1 MKKLIL
7 FILILSAIAVKSQ
20 TNIYHPFPDSA
31 AFWNI
36 EYSSGYGSDSYDENY
51 SITFSGDTI
60 INSTAYHKLVAPK
73 IKYFSHSGA
82 NGYSTGWDSGYYA
95 GSIRQDTALRTV
107 YFVPPNDS
115 IEWLLYDFNLEVGD
129 TLKGYLV
136 DGSPIPYIVQVVDS
150 ELIDNT
156 YRKIWGGLGN
166 PIYIIEGI
174 GAIFNGLIEKFVDMN
189 PVYSQ
194 RYTIQCFAQ
203 MDSTIYPES
212 ASGLTCELITNT
224 YEKNKQTSS
233 IALTPNPFSTY
244 ATVQLSPQFSNSEM
258 YIYNQLGV
266 LVDNEKIIQEL
277 THHFNR
283 KNLTSGIYFMQ
294 FMNNKGEAATL
305 KFVVE

>member
-1 MKKLIL
+1 MKKLML
-7 FILILSAIAVKSQ
+7 FILILSAITVKSQ

-36 EYSSGYGSDSYDENY
+36 KFSSSYGGDSYEENY

-60 INSTAYHKLVAPK
+60 INNISYHQLIVPK
-73 IKYFSHSGA
+73 IQYFSHSGA
-82 NGYSTGWDSGYYA
+82 NGNSTGWDSGYYA
-95 GSIRQDTALRTV
+95 GSVRQDTALRTV

-115 IEWLLYDFNLEVGD
+115 IEWLLYDFSLEVGD

-136 DGSPIPYIVQVVDS
+136 EGSPIPYIVQVVDS

-174 GAIFNGLIEKFVDMN
+174 GAIFNGLIEKFVDLN

-212 ASGLTCELITNT
+212 GSGLICEKITSVH
-224 YEKNKQTSS
+224 EKNTQQFS
-233 IALTPNPFSTY
+233 IAISPNPFSTY

-258 YIYNQLGV
+258 YIYNELGV
-266 LVDNEKIIQEL
+266 LVYNEKIDQESYHL
-277 THHFNR
+277 FNR
-283 KNLTSGIYFMQ
+283 KDLPSGIYFMQ
-294 FMNNKGEAATL
+294 FLNKKAETATL
-305 KFVVE
+305 KFVLD

>member
-107 YFVPPNDS
+107 YFVLPNDS

-136 DGSPIPYIVQVVDS
+136 DSSSVTYIVQQVDS
-150 ELIDNT
+150 YFVDNS
-156 YRKIWGGLGN
+156 YRKTWAYNGN
-166 PIYIIEGI
+166 SFSLIEGI
-174 GAIFNGLIEKFVDMN
+174 GSMGGLIERFIDMD
-189 PVYSQ
+189 PVASE
-194 RYTIQCFAQ
+194 TFWVQCFVQ
-203 MDSTIYPES
+203 NDTTIFPETGFS
-212 ASGLTCELITNT
+212 CELITNVH
-224 YEKNKQTSS
+224 EKNTQQFS
-233 IALTPNPFSTY
+233 IAISPNPFSTY

-258 YIYNQLGV
+258 YIYNALGV
-266 LVDNEKIIQEL
+266 LVYNEKIDQESYHL
-277 THHFNR
+277 FNR
-283 KNLTSGIYFMQ
+283 KNLPSGIYFMQ
-294 FMNNKGEAATL
+294 FLNKKAETATL
-305 KFVVE
+305 KFLVD